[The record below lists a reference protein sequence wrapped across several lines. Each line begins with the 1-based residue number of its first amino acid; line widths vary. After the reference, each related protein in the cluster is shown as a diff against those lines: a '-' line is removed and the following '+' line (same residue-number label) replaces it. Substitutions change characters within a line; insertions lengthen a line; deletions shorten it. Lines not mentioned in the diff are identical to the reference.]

1 MKPWFRLPPLSCS
14 RLAAAFLMLAA
25 SASAATLEV
34 IAGTGEK
41 GSDGDGGPALQ
52 AKLDNPFG
60 LVRGPD
66 GALWIADYGA
76 HVIRRID
83 RERRISTVAGN
94 GRPAYAGDGGPARE
108 ASLNHPH
115 ELQFGRDGHLYIADT
130 SNHAIRR
137 LDVKTGVITTWA
149 GTGEAGNTG
158 DGGPASKARLK
169 DPISLQ
175 FSPGGDLFIADVS
188 SHVLRRVDARTGI
201 ISTAAGTGRAGPTPE
216 GAPIQGT
223 PLNGPRSLDFDAAGN
238 LWLVTREG
246 NQVLRLEFGSGIIRH
261 GAGTGARGFGGN
273 GGPARS
279 ATFSGPKGIDVVGN
293 GDVYLVDTENHALRR
308 IDAAGGILSM
318 VAGTGAAAGPGSRRV
333 GDALEVPLSRPHG
346 VFVDADGT
354 VFIGDSENHRVV
366 AVRPGASAAV
376 R

>member
-1 MKPWFRLPPLSCS
+1 MAPDLNIILRRVRPVWF
-14 RLAAAFLMLAA
+14 AAALALL
-25 SASAATLEV
+25 STSSPAATLEV
-34 IAGTGEK
+34 VAGSGEK

-52 AKLDNPFG
+52 AKFDNPFG

-83 RERRISTVAGN
+83 REGRISTVAGN
-94 GRPAYAGDGGPARE
+94 GRAAYAGDGGPARE

-149 GTGEAGNTG
+149 GTGVAGNSG
-158 DGGPASKARLK
+158 DGGPASKAQLK

-188 SHVLRRVDARTGI
+188 SHVIRRVDARTGV

-216 GAPIQGT
+216 GAPLQGT
-223 PLNGPRSLDFDAAGN
+223 PLNGPRSLDFDAAGD
-238 LWLVTREG
+238 LWLATREG
-246 NQVLRLEFGSGIIRH
+246 NQVLRLDFKSAVIRH
-261 GAGTGARGFGGN
+261 VAGTGAKGFGGN
-273 GGPARS
+273 GGPART
-279 ATFSGPKGIDVVGN
+279 ATFSGPKGIDVVAN
-293 GDVYLVDTENHALRR
+293 GDVYLVDTENHAIRR
-308 IDAAGGILSM
+308 IDGATGTIAM
-318 VAGTGAAAGPGSRRV
+318 VAGTGAAPVAGSVVV
-333 GDALEVPLSRPHG
+333 GNPLEARLARPHG

-366 AVRPGASAAV
+366 AVRAGAG